1 MNLMKCGAAFV
12 SILAAGTISEFAHAQ
27 DTAPP
32 PATVVA
38 PVAPTETN
46 SETVTQKGGPSR
58 IMLTSGIIT
67 FGVTYGAGAI
77 VGATSPLSA
86 DQELFVP
93 IAGPWMDF
101 ADRPGCGGNSGRS
114 CDVETTYKVLLVADG
129 IGQAIGA
136 LTVVEAFLNPEV
148 HTTTHSV
155 TASEK
160 PSFHVTPASLGAG
173 GYGVLALGNF

>member
-1 MNLMKCGAAFV
+1 MKLMKWGAAFLSV
-12 SILAAGTISEFAHAQ
+12 ALAGTLSELAHAQ
-27 DTAPP
+27 DTASPP
-32 PATVVA
+32 TTVVA
-38 PVAPTETN
+38 PAAGTQTN

-58 IMLTSGIIT
+58 IMLASGIIT

-77 VGATSPLSA
+77 VAATSPLSA
-86 DQELFVP
+86 DQQMFVP
-93 IAGPWMDF
+93 IAGPWMDLF
-101 ADRPGCGGNSGRS
+101 DRPDCGGSTGRS
-114 CDVETTYKVLLVADG
+114 CNVETTYKVLIVADG

-160 PSFHVTPASLGAG
+160 PSFRVTPASLGAG
-173 GYGVLALGNF
+173 GYGMLAFGNF

>member
-1 MNLMKCGAAFV
+1 MNPMKCAAALLSV
-12 SILAAGTISEFAHAQ
+12 VAAATISESARAQ

-38 PVAPTETN
+38 PAGTQTNTETLT
-46 SETVTQKGGPSR
+46 EKGGPSR
-58 IMLTSGIIT
+58 TMLASGIIT

-77 VGATSPLSA
+77 VAATSPVSA
-86 DQELFVP
+86 DQQMFVP
-93 IAGPWMDF
+93 IAGPWMDLF
-101 ADRPGCGGNSGRS
+101 ERPDCGGNTGRS
-114 CDVETTYKVLLVADG
+114 CNAETTYKVLIVADG

-148 HTTTHSV
+148 HTSTHSV

-160 PSFHVTPASLGAG
+160 PSLRVTPASLGPG
-173 GYGVLALGNF
+173 GYGMLALGNF